1 MNRAALQKFNGNF
14 PLLNTAS
21 MDATEQQAREEI
33 ARITGTVFKAP
44 AMDVFRE
51 QLAAYIN
58 DLINH
63 DFSYLVQLL
72 YRLDVS
78 EQKLK
83 TMLQETAGTDAA
95 WQIADSIIS
104 RQVEKINTRRRF
116 STNRDDIPD
125 EDKW

>member
-1 MNRAALQKFNGNF
+1 
-14 PLLNTAS
+14 

-33 ARITGTVFKAP
+33 ARITGTVFTAP
-44 AMDVFRE
+44 VMDVFRE

-104 RQVEKINTRRRF
+104 RQLEKIYTRRRF

>member
-1 MNRAALQKFNGNF
+1 
-14 PLLNTAS
+14 

-104 RQVEKINTRRRF
+104 RQIEKINTRRRF